1 MCLTYY
7 FSSCIIELSA
17 KVDRNQQH
25 KPFGRNEIQMPEI
38 KVGDRYETK
47 TNKFVG
53 VVQEIAQNKN
63 GSFRV
68 RLDID
73 GKAHWTSAQGTVLN

>member
-1 MCLTYY
+1 MLDFPLLMPYNRSINKSWYKTAP
-7 FSSCIIELSA
+7 L
-17 KVDRNQQH
+17 
-25 KPFGRNEIQMPEI
+25 PFGRKEIQMPEI

-53 VVQEIAQNKN
+53 VVQEILTNPN
-63 GSFRV
+63 GSQRL

-73 GKAHWTSAQGTVLN
+73 GKSHWTSTKGTVLA